1 MRKQL
6 IRKWLYL
13 SARVWSAITLAS
25 AVIVFM
31 PSAACAVAAPEPA
44 AVPAEAAVK
53 PTREQIHQWIMQLA
67 SHRYA
72 IRHAAAKDLLAAG
85 DGAVPAM
92 KKALAG
98 LTTPEMRHLLRQ
110 NLDKIAHADL
120 LRGPLITLDAENISA
135 RQAFDRVCQQAG
147 TTPKFINQGVMPQVT
162 IHAHDVPFWQVM
174 QKLAIL
180 TGISPSQGY
189 YGNAQQMTLVPN
201 GVLGKGHI
209 VDMAGA
215 FAIAPQSI
223 AYSRNVNFMQAG
235 PAATATFN
243 IQASLLSIPGK
254 MGPMQIQQAVVT
266 KAVDNHGNSLI
277 SATPGNIWY
286 GMQMGGVAN
295 FNIALQWP
303 HHPGTKITELKGYI
317 PVIVSLHKKKLKLKF
332 KAKGV
337 SSASFDGI
345 KISVSDLKM
354 QPAPAGQSGMWQFKY
369 TIVQPAGAFNPNSNQ
384 QNMMNQLEQINSDTI
399 LTADGRTI
407 QTNGWNGG
415 GGGPQG
421 MTYEVN
427 VMGGKP
433 AELQLAV
440 FARQETLQIPIDLK
454 NIPMP

>member
-1 MRKQL
+1 
-6 IRKWLYL
+6 
-13 SARVWSAITLAS
+13 
-25 AVIVFM
+25 
-31 PSAACAVAAPEPA
+31 
-44 AVPAEAAVK
+44 
-53 PTREQIHQWIMQLA
+53 
-67 SHRYA
+67 
-72 IRHAAAKDLLAAG
+72 
-85 DGAVPAM
+85 
-92 KKALAG
+92 
-98 LTTPEMRHLLRQ
+98 
-110 NLDKIAHADL
+110 
-120 LRGPLITLDAENISA
+120 
-135 RQAFDRVCQQAG
+135 
-147 TTPKFINQGVMPQVT
+147 
-162 IHAHDVPFWQVM
+162 
-174 QKLAIL
+174 
-180 TGISPSQGY
+180 
-189 YGNAQQMTLVPN
+189 
-201 GVLGKGHI
+201 
-209 VDMAGA
+209 MAGA

-223 AYSRNVNFMQAG
+223 TYSRNVNFMQAG
-235 PAATATFN
+235 AAATETFN

-277 SATPGNIWY
+277 SATPGNMWY

-337 SSASFDGI
+337 SSDSIDGI

-354 QPAPAGQSGMWQFKY
+354 QPAQAGRIGMWQFKY

-399 LTADGRTI
+399 LTAGGRTI